1 MRRWIEACRLRLGEP
16 PRSLPEAERD
26 RFRLR
31 VPFLAR
37 LLAWFGLDPIM
48 KVPAATPTLRD
59 QGQVVWGHLVQGNRL
74 LFDPRNRKTL
84 PARVIYGIGTAFDDR
99 LGLLADAAQR
109 LCALVGGPQGDP
121 ELVNLAALMA
131 DETQR
136 ASRLLLPGRLCEG
149 EDVYFTTCFLQPS
162 HLAGSCLRGQFFP
175 LLICPARTEA
185 VMVVPSEYWPEE
197 LRAAWVGD
205 GRGA

>member
-1 MRRWIEACRLRLGEP
+1 MRRWIEACRQHLGEP

-26 RFRLR
+26 AFRLR

-37 LLAWFGLDPIM
+37 LLAWFGVDPIM
-48 KVPAATPTLRD
+48 KVPAAAPTLRD
-59 QGQVVWGHLVQGNRL
+59 QGQVVWGHLVQANRR
-74 LFDPRNRKTL
+74 LFDPRNRKTF
-84 PARVIYGIGTAFDDR
+84 PAQVIYGMGAAFDDR
-99 LGLLADAAQR
+99 LGLLADAAEG
-109 LCALVGGPQGDP
+109 LCSLAGNVRGDP
-121 ELVNLAALMA
+121 ELANFAALMA
-131 DETQR
+131 DESQR
-136 ASRLLLPGRLCEG
+136 AFRLPVPAQLCEG

-162 HLAGSCLRGQFFP
+162 HLPGGCLRGQFFP

-185 VMVVPSEYWPEE
+185 VMVVPSAYWPEE